1 MAITFNKKEKV
12 NSFSFQENGVKI
24 DKIKISSKMIDLKNE
39 QSEKINKMLMKKVS
53 KNGMK
58 INPNKKGEI
67 DIKDFDLTEEDF
79 LKMTSKDKN
88 YFEEMTSLV
97 FEQQG
102 SNLEELKS
110 VFAERD
116 ESDAT
121 ELASALY
128 TNFVGKLS
136 NKIEEEI
143 DKILGDNT
151 PS

>member
-151 PS
+151 PR

>member
-116 ESDAT
+116 DSDAT

-151 PS
+151 PR

>member
-39 QSEKINKMLMKKVS
+39 QSEKVNKMLMKKVS

-151 PS
+151 PR